1 MLLEFCVNGKTVAIE
16 TPPNRRLIDILRND
30 LNLTGTKESCSEGE
44 CGSCTV
50 LLDERAVHSCLTL
63 AIELQGRTVTT
74 IEGLGENGEMD
85 LLQEN
90 FVKEGAVQCGYCTP
104 GMIMSAK
111 GLLLKNSNPSDE
123 EIKVAISGNI
133 CRCSG
138 YDQIIRAIRKTADA
152 L

>member
-1 MLLEFCVNGKTVAIE
+1 M
-16 TPPNRRLIDILRND
+16 
-30 LNLTGTKESCSEGE
+30 
-44 CGSCTV
+44 
-50 LLDERAVHSCLTL
+50 
-63 AIELQGRTVTT
+63 QGRTVTT

>member
-74 IEGLGENGEMD
+74 IEGLGENG
-85 LLQEN
+85 
-90 FVKEGAVQCGYCTP
+90 
-104 GMIMSAK
+104 
-111 GLLLKNSNPSDE
+111 
-123 EIKVAISGNI
+123 
-133 CRCSG
+133 
-138 YDQIIRAIRKTADA
+138 
-152 L
+152 

>member
-111 GLLLKNSNPSDE
+111 WLLLKNSNPSDE